1 MDAMAAIK
9 KTFFEECEEQLAE
22 MEAGLLAMNEG
33 SAENELV
40 NGVFRAVHSIKGGA
54 GAFKLGALVSFA
66 HKFETVLDLIRS
78 ARLSATPDTMRIM
91 LRALDIVSDLV
102 RLSRAEAPIDDALWR
117 PVGAELEA
125 LIEQKPQQQI
135 QPEITVVPEAPA
147 EVVDLGFDFAPTPIS
162 IDDGAV
168 ASPPDPQQTY
178 EIEFRPS
185 KELYASANEP
195 VVLLREV
202 AKLGETSVRCN
213 CDALPPLDSLD
224 PDSSYLSWT
233 IRLVTAAD
241 IEAVREVFEFVD
253 GACEL
258 SVALIEHAPA
268 QVMPAVA
275 VPVADPSPSLTVV
288 PDITRQLHEARAD
301 SAPVLA
307 SESVAAADI
316 QKDGGMASGQPATAT
331 IRVDLDRVDRLINL
345 VGELVINQAMLTQR
359 VLAEGLAKSSST
371 MIGLDELEQLTR
383 EIQESVMAIRAQPIK
398 SLFQRMSRV
407 MREVCAAT
415 GKDVRL
421 RLDGEMTE
429 LDKTVIERLADPLT
443 HMIRNAVDHGVESR
457 ETRIAAGKS
466 PDGSVRL
473 SAAHRSGRVQIEISD
488 DGAGIDRKR
497 VLAKAISKGL
507 VLQGVELSDGEIDN
521 LFFLPGFSTSESVSA
536 ISGRGVGMD
545 VVRRSIQALGGR
557 ISISSRS
564 GQGSSFVLSLPLTL
578 AVLDGMVVRV
588 ADQTLVVPLTAIIE
602 TLRPA
607 SATVHA
613 LGGSASVIKVRDRF
627 VPLIDVGAELGFRAR
642 RQLADEADGVA
653 ILVES
658 ETSTTHALLVDTI
671 EDQRQVVIK
680 SVETNYGKIRGI
692 AAATIL
698 GDGRVALI
706 VDVEDVVGIS
716 RSDTGQQINELR
728 TGAGIR

>member
-1 MDAMAAIK
+1 
-9 KTFFEECEEQLAE
+9 
-22 MEAGLLAMNEG
+22 
-33 SAENELV
+33 
-40 NGVFRAVHSIKGGA
+40 
-54 GAFKLGALVSFA
+54 
-66 HKFETVLDLIRS
+66 
-78 ARLSATPDTMRIM
+78 
-91 LRALDIVSDLV
+91 
-102 RLSRAEAPIDDALWR
+102 
-117 PVGAELEA
+117 
-125 LIEQKPQQQI
+125 
-135 QPEITVVPEAPA
+135 
-147 EVVDLGFDFAPTPIS
+147 
-162 IDDGAV
+162 
-168 ASPPDPQQTY
+168 
-178 EIEFRPS
+178 
-185 KELYASANEP
+185 
-195 VVLLREV
+195 
-202 AKLGETSVRCN
+202 
-213 CDALPPLDSLD
+213 
-224 PDSSYLSWT
+224 
-233 IRLVTAAD
+233 
-241 IEAVREVFEFVD
+241 
-253 GACEL
+253 
-258 SVALIEHAPA
+258 
-268 QVMPAVA
+268 
-275 VPVADPSPSLTVV
+275 
-288 PDITRQLHEARAD
+288 
-301 SAPVLA
+301 
-307 SESVAAADI
+307 
-316 QKDGGMASGQPATAT
+316 
-331 IRVDLDRVDRLINL
+331 
-345 VGELVINQAMLTQR
+345 
-359 VLAEGLAKSSST
+359 
-371 MIGLDELEQLTR
+371 R

-488 DGAGIDRKR
+488 DGAGIDRRR

-507 VLQGVELSDGEIDN
+507 VPQGVELSDSEIDN
-521 LFFLPGFSTSESVSA
+521 LLFLPGFSTSESVSA

-716 RSDTGQQINELR
+716 RSDTGQQINELK